1 MTFAQRTEPVSL
13 QGVLRETFALC
24 LQTTRIGEWRIYQVV
39 VGVLLVG
46 MLTRQ
51 GEHIRESEPLALP
64 PRLVFVVQPSVPRV
78 MTVAWH
84 PVVVVVTVYRLSG
97 GIAERRPA
105 VTLYIQLIEIAAK
118 RGRQQVERIEV
129 VAGVQVGVVD
139 AAWVCSLRM
148 SQHPVAGI
156 EEVAIRRCDALCF
169 AARHAAIAIFHRHQ

>member
-1 MTFAQRTEPVSL
+1 MAVVVAVDILCADLQLMPSTQRAEPVSL
-13 QGVLRETFALC
+13 QGVLREAFALC
-24 LQTTRIGEWRIYQVV
+24 LQTTRISEWRIHQVV

-51 GEHIRESEPLALP
+51 GEHVRESEPLALP

-97 GIAERRPA
+97 GIAERRLA

-118 RGRQQVERIEV
+118 RGRQQVE
-129 VAGVQVGVVD
+129 
-139 AAWVCSLRM
+139 
-148 SQHPVAGI
+148 
-156 EEVAIRRCDALCF
+156 
-169 AARHAAIAIFHRHQ
+169 

>member
-1 MTFAQRTEPVSL
+1 MFCEAFAFR
-13 QGVLRETFALC
+13 
-24 LQTTRIGEWRIYQVV
+24 LQTPCIGEWRIHEFV

-51 GEHIRESEPLALP
+51 GEHVRESEPLALP

-105 VTLYIQLIEIAAK
+105 VTLDIQLIEVAAK

-129 VAGVQVGVVD
+129 IAGVQVGVVD

-156 EEVAIRRCDALCF
+156 EEVAIRRCDALRL
-169 AARHAAIAIFHRHQ
+169 AARHTAIAILHRHQ